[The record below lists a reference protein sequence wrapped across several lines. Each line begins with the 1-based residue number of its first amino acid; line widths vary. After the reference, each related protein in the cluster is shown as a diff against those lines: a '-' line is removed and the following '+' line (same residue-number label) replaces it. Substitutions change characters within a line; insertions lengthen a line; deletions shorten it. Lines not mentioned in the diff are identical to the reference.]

1 MCMELYYRINI
12 YFLIFIV
19 LYYTVRVYLI
29 NILEKNVK
37 LLPWHVL
44 ICVYVG
50 ILCNFFCA
58 FINKCQPKM
67 ISPRTSLRV
76 TSSSSLNS
84 TYMGPKVAAD
94 PAASF
99 KPTFEAIVF

>member
-1 MCMELYYRINI
+1 MELYYRINI

-44 ICVYVG
+44 IYICVYVVFFV
-50 ILCNFFCA
+50 ILSCA
-58 FINKCQPKM
+58 KIIHMNYFSGLGGALYQNIM
-67 ISPRTSLRV
+67 I
-76 TSSSSLNS
+76 
-84 TYMGPKVAAD
+84 
-94 PAASF
+94 
-99 KPTFEAIVF
+99 